1 MYYEIE
7 VIIIFILGLLGL
19 IVGSFSNVC
28 IYRIPKNESI
38 IFPASHCSKC
48 RKTIKPIDNIPLL
61 SYILL
66 KGRCRH
72 CKSKISIQYPI
83 VELLTGLIYLIIYL
97 IYGLTIQTLIYII
110 LSSALIIIAF
120 IDLNEQIIPDV
131 ISLPGIVIGF
141 ILSFFVT
148 YISFVDSIL
157 GILGIAVGGGII
169 LIIGL
174 GGSVIFKKEAMGG
187 GDIKLAAM
195 IGAFL
200 GYRYIIISLF
210 LGFFLGALTG
220 IILIM
225 AKIKSREDVVPF
237 GPFIVLGSFITLL
250 WGEQIISWYLGF

>member
-7 VIIIFILGLLGL
+7 VIIIFFLGLLGL

-28 IYRIPKNESI
+28 IYRIPRNESI
-38 IFPASHCSKC
+38 VYPASHCPKC
-48 RKTIKPIDNIPLL
+48 HTTIKPIDNIPLL

-66 KGRCRH
+66 RGRCRH
-72 CKSKISIQYPI
+72 CKSKISIRYPI
-83 VELLTGLIYLIIYL
+83 VEFLTGFIYIIIYL
-97 IYGLTIQTLIYII
+97 IYGLSYQTLIYII
-110 LSSALIIIAF
+110 LSSALIIITF

-141 ILSFFVT
+141 ILSFFVP
-148 YISFVDSIL
+148 YISFINSAL
-157 GILGIAVGGGII
+157 GIVVGGGII

-187 GDIKLAAM
+187 GDVKLAAM

-200 GYRYIIISLF
+200 GWKYIIVSLF
-210 LGFFLGALTG
+210 LGFFLGAVTG
-220 IILIM
+220 IILIIT
-225 AKIKSREDVVPF
+225 KIKKREDVVPF
-237 GPFIVLGSFITLL
+237 GPFIVLGSLITLL